1 MDKSVFIYLGK
12 YIHQHSNSR
21 VEYIYIYLFV
31 CPRLC
36 IHINNVYI
44 SLYKH
49 SNSRV
54 EQHTIFF
61 QESIKGSCTY
71 NFKHRE
77 CLQLHCFCFLGVAS
91 LTSEL
96 DLGLDF
102 GESGFLQKEGVE
114 LYQN

>member
-1 MDKSVFIYLGK
+1 MFIYLGK

-21 VEYIYIYLFV
+21 VEYIYI
-31 CPRLC
+31 
-36 IHINNVYI
+36 

-54 EQHTIFF
+54 EQHTILY

-91 LTSEL
+91 LTSGL
-96 DLGLDF
+96 ALGLDF
-102 GESGFLQKEGVE
+102 GESGFLQKERVG